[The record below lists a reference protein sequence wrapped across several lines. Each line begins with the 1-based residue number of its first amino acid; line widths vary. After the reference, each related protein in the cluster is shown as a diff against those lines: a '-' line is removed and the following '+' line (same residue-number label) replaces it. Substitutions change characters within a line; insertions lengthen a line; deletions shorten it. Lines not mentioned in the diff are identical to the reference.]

1 MSINF
6 KKAWVIAKINF
17 SHLKLV
23 YIVTAVTVLAGT
35 SNLIQ
40 YLFFNDHSS
49 NTYVDTANYL
59 YLAVI
64 LAPIFIPAL
73 NFRKIMHLNGKKL
86 DFYWGT
92 LMNYVIIAA
101 AVSLSNIILF
111 MLCKSILGSRLIIWN
126 TVALFGWMSHG
137 IVIAF
142 FQQFLFLL
150 LLAVSIHTL
159 TTFQTFWVGWAA
171 DIVIAAIISVFT
183 PIPILRSALVCF
195 FNLIIFNAN
204 VAVQM
209 ISCLVLAFLFYAAG
223 LLALR
228 RKKI

>member
-1 MSINF
+1 MNINL

-17 SHLKLV
+17 RYSKLT
-23 YIVTAVTVLAGT
+23 YIITAITVLAGT

-40 YLFFNDHSS
+40 YLIFNDQSQ
-49 NTYVDTANYL
+49 NTYVDSANYL

-86 DFYWGT
+86 DFYWGA
-92 LMNYVIIAA
+92 LINYVIIAA
-101 AVSLSNIILF
+101 VVSLSNIILF
-111 MLCKSILGSRLIIWN
+111 MLCKSILGSRLVIWN

-142 FQQFLFLL
+142 LQQFFFLL
-150 LLAVSIHTL
+150 LAAIFIHTL
-159 TTFQTFWVGWAA
+159 TTMQTFWFGWVTDA
-171 DIVIAAIISVFT
+171 VFAAIISVFT
-183 PIPILRSALVCF
+183 PIPVLRNALIWF
-195 FNLIIFNAN
+195 FNMIIFNGNALIQILSC
-204 VAVQM
+204 VILSLAVYSLDM
-209 ISCLVLAFLFYAAG
+209 LVLQ
-223 LLALR
+223 